1 MDRLEKILRKDQI
14 LFDEL
19 LKHHT
24 TFHIG
29 GAADIMV
36 LPQEEKEIVQ
46 TIQLCNALNKPFFIL
61 GGGSN
66 LLVPDEGL
74 RAVVI
79 KLADS
84 YADCSIEENRVVADA
99 GIRLSTLSNRI
110 LEAQLSGF
118 EFASGIP
125 GTVGG
130 GVYMNAG
137 AYDGEMKQIVSKVRV
152 IDRKGEVKEYSNSEM
167 EFAYR
172 HSAAMHREEIIS
184 TVDFELSLGKYDDI
198 KAKIDDFTNRRVSKQ
213 PLAEYSAG
221 STFKRPQGNYASK
234 LIEEAGLKGFSVGEA
249 KVSEKHAGFII
260 NKGNCS
266 YQEMLAFIQEVKRR
280 VYEHSGI
287 MLEEEVRIVG

>member
-36 LPQEEKEIVQ
+36 LPQEEKEIIQ

-84 YADCSIEENRVVADA
+84 YANCSIEENRVVADA

-184 TVDFELSLGKYDDI
+184 TVDFEFPWANMMIL
-198 KAKIDDFTNRRVSKQ
+198 RQ
-213 PLAEYSAG
+213 
-221 STFKRPQGNYASK
+221 K
-234 LIEEAGLKGFSVGEA
+234 LMIS
-249 KVSEKHAGFII
+249 
-260 NKGNCS
+260 
-266 YQEMLAFIQEVKRR
+266 Q
-280 VYEHSGI
+280 
-287 MLEEEVRIVG
+287 IVV